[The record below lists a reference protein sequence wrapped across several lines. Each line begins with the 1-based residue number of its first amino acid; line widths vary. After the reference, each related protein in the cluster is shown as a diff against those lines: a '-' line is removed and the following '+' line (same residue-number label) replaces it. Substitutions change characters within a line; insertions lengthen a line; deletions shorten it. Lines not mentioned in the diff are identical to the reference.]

1 LPACV
6 GMVAC
11 AALIVPIKVPRE
23 IAERTGLE
31 LSGAAWSSALS
42 RYILVSD
49 DITDEGT
56 KHTPFLYALSEA
68 GQIDSAP
75 IKIEGVSE
83 LNDPESITAGPD
95 GTFFICTSHSL
106 NKKGH
111 LPESRRRLLQI
122 TLGPDRRAKVV
133 GQVDLSAARTT
144 DGKPP
149 WGEAGSLD
157 IEGIAFREGALFIGL
172 KSPLG
177 GDGSA
182 SILRLPDVVTVIN
195 AGAVP
200 PGALSLWSR
209 GRFCVP
215 HNGKSVC
222 EGIADLAFLPDGSLL
237 VAGNAPKGMP
247 TDGGGSLWKL
257 EAANSAPKL
266 LKRFDG
272 LKPEGI
278 ALAPDHTSAIVVFDT
293 DGRQPLWI
301 RWPL

>member
-1 LPACV
+1 
-6 GMVAC
+6 MVAC

-23 IAERTGLE
+23 ISERTGLE
-31 LSGAAWSSALS
+31 LSGAAWSEALS

-49 DITDEGT
+49 DISDEGA
-56 KHTPFLYALSEA
+56 KHTPLLFALTEA
-68 GQIDSAP
+68 GQLDSAP
-75 IKIEGVSE
+75 IQIEGISE
-83 LNDPESITAGPD
+83 LNDPESITPGPD
-95 GTFFICTSHSL
+95 GTLFVCTSHSL

-122 TLGPDRRAKVV
+122 ALGADRKAKVI
-133 GQVDLSAARTT
+133 GQVDLSGARTG
-144 DGKPP
+144 DGKSP
-149 WGEAGSLD
+149 WPESGPLD
-157 IEGIAFREGALFIGL
+157 IEGIAFREGALYLGL
-172 KSPLG
+172 KSPLTA
-177 GDGSA
+177 DGRA
-182 SILRLPDVVTVIN
+182 SILRLLDVVSVVKS
-195 AGAVP
+195 GVVP
-200 PGALSLWSR
+200 AGALSPWSQA
-209 GRFCVP
+209 RFCVP
-215 HNGKSVC
+215 HGGKTVC

-257 EAANSAPKL
+257 SAANRAPVL